1 MGGEHRSIRKLLG
14 RWLIWPLIALAAL
27 SAWSAYLT
35 AVRAARDAY
44 DSALLDPALAIASQL
59 RRDREGNIEIG
70 LSKIALE
77 ALRVDSVDRMYFQV
91 MGRSGRRIAGTAHIA
106 LPPNMY
112 PELAYDHNYYDSV
125 IEGRR
130 VRVAVLGV
138 PRSGGRVL
146 VQVAETVE
154 KRDRL
159 VRDLLLST
167 LIPEAIFFLLAM
179 LMLGYG
185 ILRGLKPLERLREEI
200 DSRSAADLH
209 PVNEN
214 DTPKEIRSL
223 VRTLNNLFNRLD
235 GAIDRQRR
243 FIANA
248 AHQLRTPL
256 AGLKTHAELARDEA
270 NPNEIRALLDII
282 AGETERATRLVNQLL
297 ALARAEPGVGH
308 TPCRNPINL
317 RELVDHATHF
327 WIPRALA
334 KDIDLGFDM
343 GDAWIDGDATLLREL
358 LGNLL
363 DNAIAYTDSGG
374 AITFRTYTHGSKSIL
389 EVEDNG
395 RGIPESERARVFE
408 RFYRIRGTGGEG
420 CGLGLSIVAEIA
432 DRHAASVEIKDASSG
447 TGTCVRVVF
456 NSMQETVMQ
465 A

>member
-14 RWLIWPLIALAAL
+14 RWLIWPLIGLAAFSAL
-27 SAWSAYLT
+27 SAYL
-35 AVRAARDAY
+35 AASRAARDAY
-44 DSALLDPALAIASQL
+44 DSALLDPALAIATQL
-59 RRDREGNIEIG
+59 RRNREGNIEIG

-91 MGRSGRRIAGTAHIA
+91 TGRSGRRIAGNAYIL
-106 LPPNMY
+106 LPTDRY
-112 PELAYDHNYYDSV
+112 PELAYDHTFYDSV

-138 PRSGGRVL
+138 PLSGGRVL
-146 VQVAETVE
+146 IQVAETVK

-167 LIPEAIFFLLAM
+167 LIPEAIFFVLAV
-179 LMLGYG
+179 LTLWYG

-209 PVNEN
+209 PVSES
-214 DTPKEIRSL
+214 DAPKEIRSL
-223 VRTLNNLFNRLD
+223 VTTLNDLFNRLD
-235 GAIDRQRR
+235 SAIDKQKR

-270 NPNEIRALLDII
+270 NPNEIRALLGII
-282 AGETERATRLVNQLL
+282 TGETERATRLVNQLL
-297 ALARAEPGVGH
+297 ALARAEPGVG
-308 TPCRNPINL
+308 PAPGRNPINL
-317 RELVDHATHF
+317 RELADHATHF
-327 WIPRALA
+327 WVPRALA
-334 KDIDLGFDM
+334 KNIDLGFDM
-343 GDAWIDGDATLLREL
+343 EDAWINGDATLLREL

-374 AITFRTYTHGSKSIL
+374 AITFRTYVHESKAIL

-395 RGIPESERARVFE
+395 KGIPESERARVFE
-408 RFYRIRGTGGEG
+408 RFYRIRGSGGEG

-432 DRHAASVEIKDASSG
+432 DRHAASVEIRNASSG
-447 TGTCVRVVF
+447 TGTRVRVVF
-456 NSMQETVMQ
+456 NSTQETVMQ